1 MAELGDASAQAH
13 KDLVNLVAK
22 SNVSLWTVGSWFGN
36 IHARQP
42 GGDWRHFERCEDA
55 VMHLKE
61 SPLRGHQILI
71 KGSRSIGLERLMP
84 NL

>member
-1 MAELGDASAQAH
+1 MPVNKRTKTLV
-13 KDLVNLVAK
+13 DLVAGSDVSPLDCGLV
-22 SNVSLWTVGSWFGN
+22 WQ
-36 IHARQP
+36 IHARRP
-42 GGDWRHFERCEDA
+42 RPDWRHFERCDDA